1 MYFDYSSPPPHNS
14 SQALPTT
21 LHPPN
26 SLSTSFLWLT
36 KFNLYY
42 PCAHGCRGI
51 HWSVFRPPGATY
63 WKRTD
68 SPRFRHLLSVTSSPV
83 RGLELVSSSQPP
95 PPPSWNVEGL
105 IFCTSFASSHS
116 SWDFMGAVVQSC
128 SEETVWFW
136 SSLTSGSYT
145 PSVPL
150 SPTVVHEPWGWV
162 KWNRCTTCGWGRHTY
177 SLSKIWVSVLIVIH
191 PRKRLL

>member
-68 SPRFRHLLSVTSSPV
+68 SPLFGHLESVTSSPV

-95 PPPSWNVEGL
+95 PLPSGMLKVWYILHVLCKQPLRLHGCRGPVTSRRNRL
-105 IFCTSFASSHS
+105 ILVLPDLWLLHPFRATVAHS
-116 SWDFMGAVVQSC
+116 G
-128 SEETVWFW
+128 
-136 SSLTSGSYT
+136 
-145 PSVPL
+145 
-150 SPTVVHEPWGWV
+150 PWALGV
-162 KWNRCTTCGWGRHTY
+162 GEMK
-177 SLSKIWVSVLIVIH
+177 
-191 PRKRLL
+191 